1 MLIGYQVSIDQDECV
16 SAGRCVA
23 SAPGY
28 FVFDDDE
35 IAEVDPSGVRPDDQA
50 LLRIA
55 RQCPNGAIALTLD
68 GEVVEL

>member
-1 MLIGYQVSIDQDECV
+1 VILDSDVCV

-23 SAPGY
+23 MAPGY

-35 IAEVDPSGVRPDDQA
+35 ISTVNAAGPRPDEES

-55 RQCPNGAIALTLD
+55 RSCPSGAIRLLLD
-68 GEVVEL
+68 GVAVDI

>member
-1 MLIGYQVSIDQDECV
+1 MTYEVQLDSDQCV
-16 SAGRCVA
+16 SAGKCVA

-35 IAEVDPSGVRPDDQA
+35 IGTIDRSGPRPAEDA

-55 RQCPNGAIALTLD
+55 RGCPSGAIKLFVD
-68 GEVVEL
+68 GVELEL

>member
-1 MLIGYQVSIDQDECV
+1 MGYDVVLDSEVCV

-23 SAPGY
+23 MAPGF

-35 IAEVDPSGVRPDDQA
+35 IGTLDPSGPRPDEES

-55 RQCPNGAIALTLD
+55 RSCPSGAIRLVINGAD
-68 GEVVEL
+68 VDV